1 MTHYATLGVA
11 ENATQ
16 DEIKKAYRKLA
27 MQHHPDRNNGD
38 DTKFKEIQ
46 TAYDVISD
54 THKRQQYDL
63 ERKNPG
69 GQRFQFNT
77 GNMGDM
83 EEMLRNFGFGF
94 SRGGQDPFAHMRQPR
109 KNKDL
114 RVEVVVPL
122 TSTMDAQ
129 TKTISVQTTNGQ
141 RQTVDVKI
149 PRGVRPNSTIKYPGL
164 GDTFFDKLAKGDLY
178 VQIQVQNDTDFTVD
192 GVDLYKVVDISALDA
207 IIGSKISVT
216 SIEGRTFEM
225 IVPGGTQHGTK
236 FKIPSNGLYAM
247 NQTSRGSLI
256 VVINIVI
263 PTNLTSEQ
271 LQTLRSITNN
281 NQ

>member
-1 MTHYATLGVA
+1 MTHYATLGVP

-16 DEIKKAYRKLA
+16 DDIKKAYRKLA
-27 MQHHPDRNNGD
+27 MKYHPDRSNGD

-46 TAYDVISD
+46 IAYDVISD
-54 THKRQQYDL
+54 THKRQQYDM
-63 ERKNPG
+63 ERRGG

-94 SRGGQDPFAHMRQPR
+94 ARGGQDPFSRMRQPR
-109 KNKDL
+109 RNKDL
-114 RVEVVVPL
+114 RVQVSVPL
-122 TSTMDAQ
+122 TSTLDAQ

-149 PRGVRPNSTIKYPGL
+149 PRGVRPNSSIKYPGL
-164 GDTFFDKLAKGDLY
+164 GDSFFEQLEKGDLY
-178 VQIQVQNDTDFTVD
+178 VQIVVQNDTEFTVD
-192 GVDLYKVVDISALDA
+192 GLDLYKVVDINALDA

-216 SIEGRTFEM
+216 SIDGRTFEM
-225 IVPGGTQHGTK
+225 IIPTGTQHGRK
-236 FKIPSNGLYAM
+236 FKIPSLGLYTM

-256 VVINIVI
+256 VVVNIVI
-263 PTNLTSEQ
+263 PTDLTSEQ

-281 NQ
+281 N